1 LSGLPDHAGISSVS
15 SNRTSTVA
23 SVVIGAVVLVVGW
36 WSLQAVPPERIGPV
50 ASSGIGGVFLFWIGA
65 SCWLSAGLRRE
76 WRKLDAIDETL
87 RQLTRVRTLDV
98 RAGSSDGDSQVVP
111 AGDFLFTF
119 RHRQAAAPRGSG
131 LR

>member
-1 LSGLPDHAGISSVS
+1 MIGAGHRQRSRAISM
-15 SNRTSTVA
+15 TTVA

-65 SCWLSAGLRRE
+65 SCWLSAGLRGE
-76 WRKLDAIDETL
+76 WRKLDVIDETL
-87 RQLTRVRTLDV
+87 RQLTKIAPCRTVDV

-119 RHRQAAAPRGSG
+119 RHRQAAMRRGSG
-131 LR
+131 SR